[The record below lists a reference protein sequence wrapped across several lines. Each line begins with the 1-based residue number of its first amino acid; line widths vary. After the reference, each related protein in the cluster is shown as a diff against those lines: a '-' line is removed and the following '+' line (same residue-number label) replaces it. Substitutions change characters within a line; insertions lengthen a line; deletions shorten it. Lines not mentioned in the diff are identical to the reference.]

1 MTAAQIIGLLIAN
14 APAAVSTL
22 AQLKDLFMSGYDDVK
37 ATLGEDATREQ
48 ILALMDEIAQKS
60 AAIQGI
66 E

>member
-14 APAAVSTL
+14 APAAVQTL

-37 ATLGEDATREQ
+37 ASLGEDATREQ

-60 AAIQGI
+60 AAIQAI
-66 E
+66 D